1 MSEPRAPADIERRT
15 EDVVRSVRREVHRA
29 PIQSVALALTAGWV
43 LGGGLTPR
51 VLRLA
56 LGTVGR
62 AMTGAL
68 VAAAVRSSFDQRR
81 TT

>member
-1 MSEPRAPADIERRT
+1 MALSDMERRT
-15 EDVVRSVRREVHRA
+15 EDVVRSVRQEVNRA

-56 LGTVGR
+56 LGTAGR

-68 VAAAVRSSFDQRR
+68 LAAAVRGSFDQRR
-81 TT
+81 TI

>member
-1 MSEPRAPADIERRT
+1 MSDPMVIADMEKHT
-15 EDVVRSVRREVHRA
+15 EDVVRSVRNEVNRA

-56 LGTVGR
+56 LGTAGR

-68 VAAAVRSSFDQRR
+68 VAAAVRGSLDQRR
-81 TT
+81 TK